1 MFALRIIG
9 ILMVVGFV
17 IGVFNL
23 LRQEWKDFLDRVAFA
38 RRNRLLPGTP
48 PGLTPQLCTYSKLR
62 RKIPTENI
70 SDIFARLSHPNS

>member
-17 IGVFNL
+17 IGIFNL

-38 RRNRLLPGTP
+38 RRNRL
-48 PGLTPQLCTYSKLR
+48 YR
-62 RKIPTENI
+62 ERHR
-70 SDIFARLSHPNS
+70 D